1 MACRSRFVQVRLLPA
16 AGLLLAGCAVRPKC
30 VRPAAPVPPA
40 YKEAPQAYK
49 SDVIWKPAQP
59 GDSARH
65 TTWWELFGD
74 DQLNSL
80 ERQVD
85 VGNQELKSAESHF
98 REARAL
104 AGFAR
109 AAAFPPPG

>member
-1 MACRSRFVQVRLLPA
+1 WLLPA
-16 AGLLLAGCAVRPKC
+16 AALLPSCMVGPNY
-30 VRPAAPVPPA
+30 VRPAAPVTPA
-40 YKEAPQAYK
+40 YKEAPQAYR
-49 SDVIWKPAQP
+49 SAVIWKPAQP

-65 TTWWELFGD
+65 TPWWEIFDD

-85 VGNQELKSAESHF
+85 VGNQELKSAEARF

-104 AGFAR
+104 IGFAR
-109 AAAFPPPG
+109 DD